1 MESATMAPT
10 GGIQVEDKG
19 LKKNA
24 ISFVSNIVI
33 SVASVAPGY
42 SLAATL
48 GFIAAVGGLG
58 VQAPAVIIVA
68 FFPMAFIAAAYY
80 YMNRADPD
88 CGTTFAWVTKALGP
102 YVGWQGGWAIV
113 VADVLVMPSLADVAG
128 NYTFQLFGI
137 TPTTFEVVLVGI
149 AWIII
154 MTAIC
159 YIGIELSARTQQVL
173 LAMEFTTLMV
183 FAIVALIKVYANH
196 PAHSQR
202 RSCPGSIPSTSRAS
216 SALNGG
222 ILLAI
227 FIYWGW
233 DSGVSVNE
241 ETEDPSTAPGRAA
254 VISTFV
260 LVLIYV
266 LVATAAQAFGG
277 VDSLVNNSSDVFAPL
292 GKGVLGSGLDKI
304 LIIAILSSASAST
317 QTTILPTA
325 RTTLSMGRAGAIP
338 KPFGTVNPRFLS
350 PGFSTIW
357 MGTVSMIV
365 YIFLSVTS
373 HDNLIADAFTSLS
386 LTIAFYYG
394 ITGFACVIFYR
405 KHLFDSIRNFVMIGV
420 LPFVGGL
427 ILTWVLIK
435 AVIDYS
441 KADGGYSKPFLGIGS
456 PIAIALLTIIIGLD
470 RDALPADHGAGVL
483 QARKPQSVDPA
494 VSPPHRRGSRHEQRH
509 HRRLR
514 RLRWL
519 EGGAAH
525 SARRRQGLQRKG
537 HDRVRLR
544 GQPNGRRG
552 QGLRR
557 GAPGACS
564 QARRGGGRHCGRRGQ
579 SDRRGPRREV
589 RGSSPDRSRGG
600 ARRPADRRR
609 HARREPDLR
618 RADRV
623 DAPQAAA
630 HLAPPG
636 ARRASAG
643 ELTGR

>member
-1 MESATMAPT
+1 MESATLATT
-10 GGIQVEDKG
+10 GGSGVQVEDKG

-48 GFIAAVGGLG
+48 GFIAAVPALGL
-58 VQAPAVIIVA
+58 QSPAVIIVA

-80 YMNRADPD
+80 WMNRADPD
-88 CGTTFAWVTKALGP
+88 CGTTFAWVSKAFGP
-102 YVGWQGGWAIV
+102 WLGWQAGWAIV

-128 NYTFQLFGI
+128 NYSFQLFGI
-137 TPTTFEVVLVGI
+137 TPTTAEVVAVGI
-149 AWIII
+149 AWIVI

-173 LAMEFTTLMV
+173 LAMEFVTLMV
-183 FAIVALIKVYANH
+183 FAVVALIKVYANH
-196 PAHSQR
+196 PVHSVEPAF
-202 RSCPGSIPSTSRAS
+202 SWFNPFDIKSV

-241 ETEDPSTAPGRAA
+241 ETEDSSTAPGRAA

-338 KPFGTVNPRFLS
+338 KQFGTVNSRFLS

-357 MGTVSMIV
+357 MGTVSMLV
-365 YIFLSVTS
+365 YVFLSLTS

-394 ITGFACVIFYR
+394 ITGFACVFYYR

-420 LPFVGGL
+420 LPMVGAL

-441 KADGGYSKPFLGIGS
+441 KPHSGYAKPFLGIGS
-456 PIAIALLTIIIGLD
+456 PIAIALLTIILGLLAMIYM
-470 RDALPADHGAGVL
+470 RVTAPEFFK
-483 QARKPQSVDPA
+483 RKPSVVDPA
-494 VSPPHRRGSRHEQRH
+494 IV
-509 HRRLR
+509 
-514 RLRWL
+514 
-519 EGGAAH
+519 AH
-525 SARRRQGLQRKG
+525 APA
-537 HDRVRLR
+537 
-544 GQPNGRRG
+544 GQ
-552 QGLRR
+552 
-557 GAPGACS
+557 
-564 QARRGGGRHCGRRGQ
+564 
-579 SDRRGPRREV
+579 
-589 RGSSPDRSRGG
+589 
-600 ARRPADRRR
+600 
-609 HARREPDLR
+609 
-618 RADRV
+618 
-623 DAPQAAA
+623 
-630 HLAPPG
+630 
-636 ARRASAG
+636 AS
-643 ELTGR
+643 

>member
-1 MESATMAPT
+1 MESATLAPT

-196 PAHSQR
+196 PAHSLTPQL
-202 RSCPGSIPSTSRAS
+202 SWFNPFDISSV

-325 RTTLSMGRAGAIP
+325 RTTLSMGRAGRSRSSSA
-338 KPFGTVNPRFLS
+338 R
-350 PGFSTIW
+350 
-357 MGTVSMIV
+357 
-365 YIFLSVTS
+365 
-373 HDNLIADAFTSLS
+373 
-386 LTIAFYYG
+386 
-394 ITGFACVIFYR
+394 
-405 KHLFDSIRNFVMIGV
+405 SIRAFC
-420 LPFVGGL
+420 P
-427 ILTWVLIK
+427 
-435 AVIDYS
+435 
-441 KADGGYSKPFLGIGS
+441 
-456 PIAIALLTIIIGLD
+456 
-470 RDALPADHGAGVL
+470 R
-483 QARKPQSVDPA
+483 
-494 VSPPHRRGSRHEQRH
+494 VSRPSG
-509 HRRLR
+509 
-514 RLRWL
+514 W
-519 EGGAAH
+519 
-525 SARRRQGLQRKG
+525 
-537 HDRVRLR
+537 
-544 GQPNGRRG
+544 
-552 QGLRR
+552 
-557 GAPGACS
+557 APS
-564 QARRGGGRHCGRRGQ
+564 
-579 SDRRGPRREV
+579 
-589 RGSSPDRSRGG
+589 
-600 ARRPADRRR
+600 
-609 HARREPDLR
+609 
-618 RADRV
+618 
-623 DAPQAAA
+623 
-630 HLAPPG
+630 
-636 ARRASAG
+636 
-643 ELTGR
+643 

>member
-1 MESATMAPT
+1 MESATLAQPA
-10 GGIQVEDKG
+10 GGGVQVEDKG

-48 GFIAAVGGLG
+48 GFIAAVPALG
-58 VQAPAVIIVA
+58 FQSPAVIIVA

-80 YMNRADPD
+80 WMNRADPD
-88 CGTTFAWVTKALGP
+88 CGTTFAWVSKAFGP
-102 YVGWQGGWAIV
+102 WLGWQAGWAIV

-137 TPTTFEVVLVGI
+137 KPSTAGVVAVGI

-159 YIGIELSARTQQVL
+159 YVGIELSARTQQFL
-173 LAMEFTTLMV
+173 LAMEFVTLMV
-183 FAIVALIKVYANH
+183 FAVVALVKVYANH
-196 PAHSQR
+196 PVHSVQPAL
-202 RSCPGSIPSTSRAS
+202 SWFNPFDIKSV

-241 ETEDPSTAPGRAA
+241 ETENPSSAPGRAA
-254 VISTFV
+254 IISTVV

-266 LVATAAQAFGG
+266 LVSTAAQAYGG
-277 VDSLVNNSSDVFAPL
+277 LDNLVNNSSDVFAPL

-338 KPFGTVNPRFLS
+338 KRFGSVHSRFLS
-350 PGFSTIW
+350 PSFSTIW
-357 MGTVSMIV
+357 MGTMSMIV
-365 YIFLSVTS
+365 YILLSVTS

-394 ITGFACVIFYR
+394 ITGFACVWYYR
-405 KHLFDSIRNFVMIGV
+405 KHLFDNVRNFFMIGV
-420 LPFVGGL
+420 LPTVGGL

-441 KADGGYSKPFLGIGS
+441 KPHSGYAKPFLGIGS
-456 PIAIALLTIIIGLD
+456 PIAIALLTIILGLIVMVYQ
-470 RDALPADHGAGVL
+470 RVTMPEFFR
-483 QARKPQSVDPA
+483 RKSSVVDPA
-494 VSPPHRRGSRHEQRH
+494 IV
-509 HRRLR
+509 
-514 RLRWL
+514 
-519 EGGAAH
+519 AA
-525 SARRRQGLQRKG
+525 
-537 HDRVRLR
+537 
-544 GQPNGRRG
+544 
-552 QGLRR
+552 
-557 GAPGACS
+557 APA
-564 QARRGGGRHCGRRGQ
+564 GQ
-579 SDRRGPRREV
+579 S
-589 RGSSPDRSRGG
+589 S
-600 ARRPADRRR
+600 
-609 HARREPDLR
+609 
-618 RADRV
+618 
-623 DAPQAAA
+623 
-630 HLAPPG
+630 
-636 ARRASAG
+636 
-643 ELTGR
+643 